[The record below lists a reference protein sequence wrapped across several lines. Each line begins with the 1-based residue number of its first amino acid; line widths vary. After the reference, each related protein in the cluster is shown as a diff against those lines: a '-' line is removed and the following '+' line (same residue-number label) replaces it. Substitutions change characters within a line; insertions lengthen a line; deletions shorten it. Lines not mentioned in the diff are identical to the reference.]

1 MTSQANPW
9 RTRFAALPDHRQGLL
24 AVLLAAGM
32 WSTGGLFIKWVSLD
46 AMGVTMWRA
55 LFAGV
60 TIGIVSGAGFGVLRR
75 SNRFEW
81 GVALSYAL
89 MLLFFVVATKLTT
102 AANAIFLQYT
112 APLHTLWLSR
122 LFLDEQPRRLDLIC
136 LATAFGGMA
145 LFFVGRLDAADTWG
159 NLAALTS
166 GLAFATFFT
175 LLRRPE
181 CKAETRPRSMV
192 LGSIVLAATALAWN
206 VATGAGESFRPGV
219 GDMAGLLFLG
229 VVQIGLA
236 YVVFSF
242 GIARIRALEAG
253 LIGMLE
259 PVLNPV
265 WVFLALGEQPGRWAI
280 AGGAIIVAAVLVRAA
295 VSDRGRP
302 GAVEAIPIG

>member
-1 MTSQANPW
+1 MSIAANPW
-9 RTRFAALPDHRQGLL
+9 RTRFAALPERRQGLL

-55 LFAGV
+55 LFAGITMAV
-60 TIGIVSGAGFGVLRR
+60 VSGAGFGVLRR

-81 GVALSYAL
+81 SVALSYAL
-89 MLLFFVVATKLTT
+89 TLLFFVLATKLTT

-122 LFLDEQPRRLDLIC
+122 LLLDEQPRRIDLIC
-136 LATAFGGMA
+136 LATAFGGMG

-159 NLAALTS
+159 NLAALAS
-166 GLAFATFFT
+166 GLAFGLFFT

-181 CKAETRPRSMV
+181 CKEETRPRAMV
-192 LGSIVLAATALAWN
+192 LGSMLLAATGLAWN
-206 VATGAGESFRPGV
+206 LGAGDGDVFVPSP

-242 GIARIRALEAG
+242 GIARVRALEAG

-265 WVFLALGEQPGRWAI
+265 WVFLALGEQPGMWAI
-280 AGGAIIVAAVLVRAA
+280 AGGTIIVAAVLARAA
-295 VSDRGRP
+295 ISERGNP
-302 GAVEAIPIG
+302 GAAEAVPVG